1 MSNISFTENGL
12 KPEISKILHK
22 EPLPEEQHLYKENTY
37 KPIVNKNETDRSLTN
52 KKTIW
57 AVLGSALAVLG
68 KFKFLFVFL
77 KLGKFSTTFIS
88 MFIMI
93 WIYAVT
99 FGWAFGIGFVG
110 LLFVHE
116 MGHYIMAR
124 RLDID
129 VSTPL
134 FIPFVGAL
142 ISMKQMPK
150 DATTEAKLALG
161 GPVLGSIGAL
171 VCVLFYYVDG
181 HDIFL
186 ALAYTGF
193 MLNLFN
199 LIPMYP
205 IDGGRIVSAISPKI
219 WLVGIPIM
227 IIVAYRFFNP
237 ILLVFIIFGILQ
249 AISQRKNP
257 NKLYYDTEPSARL
270 TFAALYF
277 GLIALLGY
285 GMYYIHN
292 IHGTGYHF

>member
-12 KPEISKILHK
+12 KPEISKILNK
-22 EPLPEEQHLYKENTY
+22 EPLSEEHHLYKENTY
-37 KPIVNKNETDRSLTN
+37 KPLVNKKLTDKTLTD

-57 AVLGSALAVLG
+57 AVIGSAIAVLG

-93 WIYAVT
+93 WIYAAT

-129 VSTPL
+129 VSAPL

-142 ISMKQMPK
+142 ISMKQLPK
-150 DATTEAKLALG
+150 DAATEAKLALG

-181 HDIFL
+181 QDIFL

-219 WLVGIPIM
+219 WLVGIPVM
-227 IIVAYRFFNP
+227 IIVAYKFFNP
-237 ILLVFIIFGILQ
+237 ILFVFIIFGIMH

-257 NKLYYDTEPSARL
+257 NKQYYDTEPSARL